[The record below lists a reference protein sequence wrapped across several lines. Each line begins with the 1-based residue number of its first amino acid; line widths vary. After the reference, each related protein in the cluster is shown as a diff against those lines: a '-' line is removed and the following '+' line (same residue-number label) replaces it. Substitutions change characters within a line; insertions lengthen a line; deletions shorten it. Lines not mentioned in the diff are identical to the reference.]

1 MRVFKKLDKRRES
14 FLPITDNFLA
24 FCVVFEWCRIF
35 ESAMDKKKMKFY
47 AKLCLNYFSVNVS
60 VLAIVFHR
68 QILQNP
74 TISGKLVGFLES
86 LSYEK
91 KEEEKI

>member
-1 MRVFKKLDKRRES
+1 
-14 FLPITDNFLA
+14 
-24 FCVVFEWCRIF
+24 
-35 ESAMDKKKMKFY
+35 MKFY